1 MYISLRQW
9 RDLTDGHLYAPG
21 DPFPH
26 DGRAIAPARIAELE
40 SSANKAKMTLIERV
54 SENVEELTAEADKT
68 PQTAPQAKKRG
79 RKPKQ

>member
-26 DGRAIAPARIAELE
+26 DGRAIAPARIAELA
-40 SSANKAKMTLIERV
+40 SDANKAHLVLIEAV
-54 SENVEELTAEADKT
+54 FANDKESKAET
-68 PQTAPQAKKRG
+68 NGQPQDAPKPAKRG
-79 RKPKQ
+79 RKTKQ

>member
-26 DGRAIAPARIAELE
+26 DGRAIAPARIAELI
-40 SSANKAKMTLIERV
+40 SDANKAHLVLIEAV
-54 SENVEELTAEADKT
+54 FANDKESKAET
-68 PQTAPQAKKRG
+68 SGQPQDAPKPAKRG
-79 RKPKQ
+79 RKTKQ

>member
-26 DGRAIAPARIAELE
+26 DGRAIAPTRIAELT
-40 SSANKAKMTLIERV
+40 SNANKAHLALIEAV
-54 SENVEELTAEADKT
+54 SAKDKESAAET
-68 PQTAPQAKKRG
+68 NGQPQEAPKPAKRG

>member
-26 DGRAIAPARIAELE
+26 DGRAIAPARIAELI
-40 SSANKAKMTLIERV
+40 SNANKAHLALIEAV
-54 SENVEELTAEADKT
+54 SAKDEESTAET
-68 PQTAPQAKKRG
+68 NGQSQEAPKPVKRG